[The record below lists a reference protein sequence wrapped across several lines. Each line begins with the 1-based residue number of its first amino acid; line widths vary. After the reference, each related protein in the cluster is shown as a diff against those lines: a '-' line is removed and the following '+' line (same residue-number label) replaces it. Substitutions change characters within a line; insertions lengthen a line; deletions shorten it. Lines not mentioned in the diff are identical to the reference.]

1 MSRKPAPFTQEDLA
15 RAMKVAQKHG
25 MTVEIAPDGVIRL
38 IPVPARSEVQT
49 DEKLWVM

>member
-1 MSRKPAPFTQEDLA
+1 
-15 RAMKVAQKHG
+15 MKVARKHG
-25 MTVEIAPDGVIRL
+25 MTVEVAPDGVIRL